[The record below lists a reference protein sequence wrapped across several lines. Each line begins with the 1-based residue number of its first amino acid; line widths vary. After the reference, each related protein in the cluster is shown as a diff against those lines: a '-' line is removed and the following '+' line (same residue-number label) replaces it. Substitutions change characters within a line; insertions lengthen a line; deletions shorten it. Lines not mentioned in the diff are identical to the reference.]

1 MLRRE
6 RWTRPRRSA
15 RDVANLTPE
24 QQEFKRAVAKFVDA
38 EVAPVA
44 DQIDERGEFP
54 KGLFR
59 RLGALGYLGLR
70 YPERYG
76 GADADMVTFCLLAE
90 ELGRGSMS
98 LAAAAMMQSLM
109 GTHFVFKYGSE
120 AQRERYLVPALR
132 GEKIGTFA
140 LTEPGAGSDL
150 GNMSTLARKDGDR
163 WVLRGAKTWVTSA
176 PNADFLTVGAK
187 TSTERGLKHIALF
200 LVDPREMPGV
210 VVGKKIDKISVRASD
225 TGEIT
230 LDDVSLP
237 STHLLGGETGGVEKI
252 GGILSEIRVMT
263 AALSVG
269 LARAA
274 YGAAL
279 KYARERIAFGKPIV
293 EHQAIGF
300 KLADMLTGIHAA
312 SLMTYDAAAA
322 LDRGEPATRAAAMA
336 KLQASETAVRV
347 ADEAAR
353 IFASYSLATEYPAQ
367 RFLRD
372 SRFLLFGGGTSEIL
386 RLIIARDLDLGGLT

>member
-1 MLRRE
+1 MVRL
-6 RWTRPRRSA
+6 S
-15 RDVANLTPE
+15 PE
-24 QQEFKRAVAKFVDA
+24 QQEFRRAVAKFIDT
-38 EVAPVA
+38 EVVPVA
-44 DQIDERGEFP
+44 DEIDARGEFP
-54 KGLFR
+54 LALFR
-59 RLGALGYLGLR
+59 RLGALGYLALR

-76 GADADMVTFCLLAE
+76 GAEADMVTFCILAE

-109 GTHFVFKYGSE
+109 GTHFVYKYGSE
-120 AQRERYLVPALR
+120 EQRERYLVPALR
-132 GEKIGTFA
+132 GEKVGTFA

-150 GNMSTLARKDGDR
+150 GSMSTQATRSGDHWR
-163 WVLRGAKTWVTSA
+163 LRGVKTWVTSA
-176 PNADFLTVGAK
+176 PIADFLTVGAK
-187 TSTERGLKHIALF
+187 TSSERGLKHVALF

-210 VVGKKIDKISVRASD
+210 VLGRKIDKMAVRGSD
-225 TGEIT
+225 TGEIA
-230 LDDVSLP
+230 LEDVRVPAS
-237 STHLLGGETGGVEKI
+237 HLLGGETGGVEKI

-274 YGAAL
+274 YDAAL
-279 KYARERIAFGKPIV
+279 KYARERVAFGKAIV

-300 KLADMLTGIHAA
+300 KLADMLTGIHGA

-322 LDRGEPATRAAAMA
+322 LDRGEQVTREAAMA
-336 KLQASETAVRV
+336 KLVASETAVRV

-367 RFLRD
+367 RYLRD

-386 RLIIARDLDLGGLT
+386 RLIISRDL

>member
-1 MLRRE
+1 
-6 RWTRPRRSA
+6 
-15 RDVANLTPE
+15 VASLTPE
-24 QQEFKRAVAKFVDA
+24 QQEFRRAVAKLVDA
-38 EVAPVA
+38 EVVPVA
-44 DQIDERGEFP
+44 DEVDARGEFP
-54 KGLFR
+54 LALFR
-59 RLGALGYLGLR
+59 RLGALGYFGLR

-76 GADADMVTFCLLAE
+76 GAECDMVTFCLLAE

-109 GTHFVFKYGSE
+109 GTHFVFTYGTE

-150 GNMSTLARKDGDR
+150 GNMSTVARRDGEH
-163 WVLRGAKTWVTSA
+163 WVLSGAKTWVTSA
-176 PNADFLTVGAK
+176 PLADFVTVGAK
-187 TSTERGLKHIALF
+187 TSPERGLKHIALF

-210 VVGKKIDKISVRASD
+210 VIGKKIDKVSVRASD

-230 LDDVSLP
+230 LDDVRVPQS
-237 STHLLGGETGGVEKI
+237 HLLGGETGGVEKI
-252 GGILSEIRVMT
+252 GSILSEIRVMT

-274 YGAAL
+274 YDAAL
-279 KYARERIAFGKPIV
+279 RYARERVAFGKPIV
-293 EHQAIGF
+293 EHQAIAF
-300 KLADMLTGIHAA
+300 KLADMLTGIHGAT
-312 SLMTYDAAAA
+312 LMTYDAAAA
-322 LDRGEPATRAAAMA
+322 LDRRLPVTREAAMA
-336 KLQASETAVRV
+336 KLVASETAVRV

-353 IFASYSLATEYPAQ
+353 IFASYSLATEYPVQ
-367 RFLRD
+367 RYLRD

-386 RLIIARDLDLGGLT
+386 RLIIARGLDTEADTRGATR

>member
-1 MLRRE
+1 MASLR
-6 RWTRPRRSA
+6 
-15 RDVANLTPE
+15 LE
-24 QQEFKRAVAKFVDA
+24 QEEFRRAVAKFVDA

-44 DQIDERGEFP
+44 DEIDRRGEFP
-54 KGLFR
+54 SALFQ
-59 RLGALGYLGLR
+59 RLGALGYFGLR
-70 YPERYG
+70 YPEQYG
-76 GADADMVTFCLLAE
+76 GADADMTTFCLLAE

-109 GTHFVFKYGSE
+109 GTHFVFKYGTE
-120 AQRERYLVPALR
+120 EQRQRYLVPALR
-132 GEKIGTFA
+132 GEKVATFA

-150 GNMSTLARKDGDR
+150 GNMTTQARRDGTD
-163 WVLRGAKTWVTSA
+163 WVLSGAKTWVTSA
-176 PNADFLTVGAK
+176 PIADFLTVGAK
-187 TSTERGLKHIALF
+187 TSPERGLRHIALF

-210 VVGKKIDKISVRASD
+210 VVGKKIDKMSVRASD

-230 LDDVSLP
+230 LDEVRVPASY
-237 STHLLGGETGGVEKI
+237 LLGGESGGAERI

-274 YGAAL
+274 YDVAL
-279 KYARERIAFGKPIV
+279 RYARERVAFGKAIV

-312 SLMTYDAAAA
+312 TLMTYDTAAA
-322 LDRGEPATRAAAMA
+322 LSRGEPVTREAAMA
-336 KLQASETAVRV
+336 KLVASETAVRV

-353 IFASYSLATEYPAQ
+353 IFASYSLATEYPVQ
-367 RFLRD
+367 RYLRD

-386 RLIIARDLDLGGLT
+386 RLIISRDL